1 MRSARSSVD
10 EAPSNSPWASSDRA
24 CVTSER
30 VAGEKEFWRGGGGT
44 GVGEPGDGEPGV
56 DALGTDEFG
65 AGELPVAGPGG
76 CVSRAGAAQAPSST
90 ATRSARAGVFS
101 E

>member
-30 VAGEKEFWRGGGGT
+30 VAGDKEFWRGGGGT
-44 GVGEPGDGEPGV
+44 GVGEPGEGEFGADP
-56 DALGTDEFG
+56 LGADEFG
-65 AGELPVAGPGG
+65 AAEPPVGEPGD
-76 CVSRAGAAQAPSST
+76 CSSRAEDAQPPSST
-90 ATRSARAGVFS
+90 ATRSAKTGVFS

>member
-24 CVTSER
+24 CVTSDK
-30 VAGEKEFWRGGGGT
+30 VAGDKEFWRGGGGT
-44 GVGEPGDGEPGV
+44 GVGERGDAAPVV
-56 DALGTDEFG
+56 DALGAEFG
-65 AGELPVAGPGG
+65 AAELPVGEPGG
-76 CVSRAGAAQAPSST
+76 CASRAGAAQPPSS
-90 ATRSARAGVFS
+90 ATTMSARAGIFS

>member
-10 EAPSNSPWASSDRA
+10 DAPSNSPWASSDRA

-30 VAGEKEFWRGGGGT
+30 VAGEKEFCRGGGGT
-44 GVGEPGDGEPGV
+44 EVGEPGDG
-56 DALGTDEFG
+56 DLGADVLG
-65 AGELPVAGPGG
+65 AGELPVEEFGG
-76 CVSRAGAAQAPSST
+76 CTSRAGAAQAPST
-90 ATRSARAGVFS
+90 AATMNARAGVFN

>member
-30 VAGEKEFWRGGGGT
+30 VAGEKEFCRGGGGT
-44 GVGEPGDGEPGV
+44 GVGEPGDGE
-56 DALGTDEFG
+56 LGPDVLG
-65 AGELPVAGPGG
+65 AGELPVEEFGG
-76 CVSRAGAAQAPSST
+76 CPSRAEAAQPPSSA
-90 ATRSARAGVFS
+90 ATMSARAGVLN